1 MSFQSE
7 LDELIEETA
16 KAATDAFVHWQM
28 EDLWDNTW
36 APNWVREG
44 NFEDGWICGDWL
56 DGQHVTFRSPST
68 GNVPSPFWATDVPF
82 VALGDHLRKDLENKP
97 EEYYH
102 TYQDQLTTQFAKW
115 RSLPE
120 ESVIVAA
127 TEQILD
133 HAAWQINWQPGLG
146 LQVKPSLDGWLADV
160 ERANTENYG
169 QAFNAFYSRY
179 GEVRD
184 ILCNNLRQDMIDLAA
199 CGAADAAAI
208 NAAKASALS
217 LAESV
222 KNAMLAAH
230 PDGGHSSSDAAWDTI
245 GLIAKIVPAK
255 GAVEPVV
262 AGIEA
267 AKGLYDEAKGPARAV
282 SGEHPNDVMN
292 DFWAADGEFLSD
304 FNSGMAEI
312 TAAGQ
317 TVLDYLAT
325 EELSV
330 LPPARLS
337 DAAGEVQMDFSR
349 IEAIKASMA
358 SLSETAKDPIA
369 EFTYTDSQFDRD
381 DALSDPYS
389 SVVMEAKYDLFG
401 RLNQMSTDL
410 TNGRADLIE
419 AVRIMKET
427 DTWSEEALQALL
439 GFL

>member
-16 KAATDAFVHWQM
+16 KAATDAFVHWTM
-28 EDLWDNTW
+28 EGLWDNTW

-44 NFEDGWICGDWL
+44 NYDDGWICGDWL

-68 GNVPSPFWATDVPF
+68 GKVPSPFWATDVPF
-82 VALGDHLRKDLENKP
+82 VALGDHLRKDLQDKP
-97 EEYYH
+97 EEWH
-102 TYQDQLTTQFAKW
+102 QTYVDQLNTTFAKW

-127 TEQILD
+127 TERILD

-160 ERANTENYG
+160 EPVNTENYG
-169 QAFNAFYSRY
+169 QAFDAFYSRY
-179 GEVRD
+179 GETRD
-184 ILCNNLRQDMIDLAA
+184 ILCNNLRQDLIDLAA

-222 KNAMLAAH
+222 RDAMLAAH
-230 PDGGHSSSDAAWDTI
+230 PDGGHSSSAAAWDTI
-245 GLIAKIVPAK
+245 GLIASIVPAK

-267 AKGLYDEAKGPARAV
+267 AKGVYDDAQGPPRTV
-282 SGEHPNDVMN
+282 SGQKPDDVMA
-292 DFWAADGEFLSD
+292 DFWEAEGEFRDD
-304 FNSGMAEI
+304 FNAGMNEI

-317 TVLDYLAT
+317 TILDYLRT
-325 EELSV
+325 DELSS

-337 DAAGEVQMDFSR
+337 DAAGEVRMSFNA
-349 IEAIKASMA
+349 IENIKSAML
-358 SLSETAKDPIA
+358 SLADTAKDPIA
-369 EFTYTDSQFDRD
+369 EVTYDQGQFDRD
-381 DALSDPYS
+381 NELNDPYS
-389 SVVMEAKYDLFG
+389 TVLMEAKYDLFDKL
-401 RLNQMSTDL
+401 RQMSTDL

-419 AVRIMKET
+419 AVRIMRET
-427 DTWSEEALQALL
+427 DTWTEEALQALL
-439 GFL
+439 GF